1 MAVIKMGNKTL
12 FTQTGNDEPVI
23 NNNVNINQVLAT
35 ANFPAGHVVQVVQVI
50 KSSSFTANVND
61 WSQYITGLEPSIIL
75 KQNNSKILV
84 QTTQHWTS
92 AYGGAEGGGSGWYR
106 NGTEVAGTRDTSLS
120 WSAWFSWNGD
130 VSGPGSADPYAP
142 GNYSASFLDSP
153 GENAGTTLNY
163 KFYVN
168 VWSSDYPNLLNI
180 GSTYDADTNGRWRP
194 SSTALLMEISN
205 G

>member
-1 MAVIKMGNKTL
+1 MATL
-12 FTQTGNDEPVI
+12 KLNNTTVFTESNGAASIPSAVK
-23 NNNVNINQVLAT
+23 
-35 ANFPAGHVVQVVQVI
+35 FPAGHVVQVVQVI
-50 KSSSFTANVND
+50 KSSTFTANVDN
-61 WSQYITGLEPSIIL
+61 WSQYIIGLEPSIVL

-92 AYGGAEGGGSGWYR
+92 AYGGAEGGGIRLYR
-106 NGTEVAGTRDTSLS
+106 NGTEVVGTRDTSIS
-120 WSAWFSWNGD
+120 WSAWFNWNGD

-153 GENAGTTLNY
+153 EESAGTTLNY

-168 VWSSDYPNLLNI
+168 VYGSSYPNLLNI
-180 GSTYDADTNGRWRP
+180 GSTYDSDTNGRWRP

>member
-1 MAVIKMGNKTL
+1 MAGTL
-12 FTQTGNDEPVI
+12 KVGGVP
-23 NNNVNINQVLAT
+23 LAT
-35 ANFPAGHVVQVVQVI
+35 HSDSTAKVSLDSGLTFPAGHIVHVVQVV
-50 KSSSFTANVND
+50 KTNTFTANVAD

-75 KQNNSKILV
+75 KQNNSKVLI

-92 AYGGAEGGGSGWYR
+92 AYGGAEGGGIRLYR

-130 VSGPGSADPYAP
+130 VGGPNSADAYAP
-142 GNYSASFLDSP
+142 GNYNASFLDSP

-168 VWSSDYPNLLNI
+168 VYGSSYPNLLNI
-180 GSTYDADTNGRWRP
+180 GSTYDSDTNGRWRP